1 MCMIDISNLSLA
13 LNGSAILN
21 NISLTM
27 NDGEIVG
34 LIGKSGSGKTMLL
47 KSIAGR
53 IRSYGGTVTVRDPAA
68 RETERGRRKSVSYYG
83 SAMPQN
89 PEESLYNFL
98 ILARVAYKKPFR
110 PFSDYDRQVTEEYLS
125 ALDLGRYS
133 GARIGTLP
141 DGIFRLAMLAHTLIG
156 ERHAVVFDNPTND
169 LDILSV
175 RLFRNALARYVM
187 NGSRVAVVSSNDL
200 NFISQTADRIVIL
213 ADGRI
218 VETGTADIMTADTIR
233 RHFGIDVLISR
244 NIYNGKPE
252 IHLFPDA

>member
-1 MCMIDISNLSLA
+1 MIDISNLSLTI
-13 LNGSAILN
+13 NGSAILKD
-21 NISLTM
+21 ISLTM

-34 LIGKSGSGKTMLL
+34 LIGKSGSGKTLLL

-53 IRSYGGTVTVRDPAA
+53 IRSYGGTVTIQDTAA
-68 RETERGRRKSVSYYG
+68 QGNRRGKLMSVSYYG
-83 SAMPQN
+83 SALPQN

-98 ILARVAYKKPFR
+98 LLARVAYKKPFR

-125 ALDLGRYS
+125 ALDLGRYCD
-133 GARIGTLP
+133 ARISTLP

-156 ERHAVVFDNPTND
+156 ERHAVIFDNPTND

-175 RLFRNALARYVM
+175 RLFRNVLARYVM

-213 ADGRI
+213 KDGCI
-218 VETGTADIMTADTIR
+218 VETGTADIMTADTIK

>member
-1 MCMIDISNLSLA
+1 MIDISNLSLTI
-13 LNGSAILN
+13 NGSAVLN

-27 NDGEIVG
+27 NDGEIIG
-34 LIGKSGSGKTMLL
+34 LIGKSGSGKTLLL

-53 IRSYGGTVTVRDPAA
+53 IRSYEGTVTIQDAA
-68 RETERGRRKSVSYYG
+68 AGNRKGPQRGVAYYG
-83 SAMPQN
+83 SALPQN
-89 PEESLYNFL
+89 PEENLYNFL
-98 ILARVAYKKPFR
+98 LLARVAHKKPFR

-125 ALDLGRYS
+125 ALDLGRYG
-133 GARIGTLP
+133 GAKISTLP

-156 ERHAVVFDNPTND
+156 ERHAVLFDNPTND

-187 NGSRVAVVSSNDL
+187 NGSRVAAVSSNDL